1 MKRNFHYLAG
11 ILALFILTGCETG
24 KYAANQTFGDSREF
38 GPGSRDTQPVPDN
51 SLAVADDWVRRNMW

>member
-11 ILALFILTGCETG
+11 ILVIMILTGCETG
-24 KYAANQTFGDSREF
+24 NYAANKTFGGQREF
-38 GPGSRDTQPVPDN
+38 GPDSRESHPVPDN